1 MHAYKVDYMKGLL
14 EELMSETPKTY
25 CVEVTENLSKLVKI
39 SANSEEQALSLVKQ
53 AYRQESIVLTSED
66 YLQTNFLLNGAK
78 DN

>member
-1 MHAYKVDYMKGLL
+1 MKGLL

-25 CVEVTENLSKLVKI
+25 CVEVTETLSKLVKI
-39 SANSEEQALSLVKQ
+39 SASSEEQALSLVKQ

-66 YLQTNFLLNGAK
+66 YPQTNFLLNGAK

>member
-1 MHAYKVDYMKGLL
+1 MKGLL

-25 CVEVTENLSKLVKI
+25 CVEVTETLSKLVKI
-39 SANSEEQALSLVKQ
+39 SASSEEQALWLVKQ

>member
-1 MHAYKVDYMKGLL
+1 MKGLL

-25 CVEVTENLSKLVKI
+25 CVEVTEALSKLVKI
-39 SANSEEQALSLVKQ
+39 SASSEEQALSLVKQ

>member
-1 MHAYKVDYMKGLL
+1 MKGLL

-25 CVEVTENLSKLVKI
+25 CVEVTETLSKLVKI

-66 YLQTNFLLNGAK
+66 YIETNFLLNGAK

>member
-1 MHAYKVDYMKGLL
+1 MKGLL

-25 CVEVTENLSKLVKI
+25 CVEVTETLSKLVKI
-39 SANSEEQALSLVKQ
+39 SASSEEQTLSLVKQ

>member
-1 MHAYKVDYMKGLL
+1 MELVL

-25 CVEVTENLSKLVKI
+25 CVEVTETLSKLVKI
-39 SANSEEQALSLVKQ
+39 SASSEEQALSLVKQ

>member
-1 MHAYKVDYMKGLL
+1 MKGLL

-25 CVEVTENLSKLVKI
+25 CVEVTETLSKLVKI

>member
-1 MHAYKVDYMKGLL
+1 MKGLL

-25 CVEVTENLSKLVKI
+25 CVEVTETLSKLVKI
-39 SANSEEQALSLVKQ
+39 SASSEEQALLLVKQ
-53 AYRQESIVLTSED
+53 AYRQESIALTSED

>member
-1 MHAYKVDYMKGLL
+1 MKGLL

-25 CVEVTENLSKLVKI
+25 CVEVTETLSKLVKI
-39 SANSEEQALSLVKQ
+39 SVSSEEQALSLVKQ
-53 AYRQESIVLTSED
+53 AYQQESIVLTSED

>member
-1 MHAYKVDYMKGLL
+1 MKGLL

-25 CVEVTENLSKLVKI
+25 CVEVTETLSKLVKI
-39 SANSEEQALSLVKQ
+39 SASSEEQTLSLVKQ

-66 YLQTNFLLNGAK
+66 YIETNFLLNGAK

>member
-1 MHAYKVDYMKGLL
+1 MKGLL

-25 CVEVTENLSKLVKI
+25 CVEVTETLSKLVKI
-39 SANSEEQALSLVKQ
+39 SASSEEQALLLVKQ

>member
-1 MHAYKVDYMKGLL
+1 MKGLL

-25 CVEVTENLSKLVKI
+25 CVEVTETLSKLVKI
-39 SANSEEQALSLVKQ
+39 SANSEEQALWLVKQ

>member
-1 MHAYKVDYMKGLL
+1 MKGLL

-25 CVEVTENLSKLVKI
+25 CVEVTETLSKLVKI
-39 SANSEEQALSLVKQ
+39 SASSEEQALSLVKQ

-66 YLQTNFLLNGAK
+66 YLETNFLLNGAK

>member
-1 MHAYKVDYMKGLL
+1 MKGLL

-25 CVEVTENLSKLVKI
+25 CVEVRETLSKLVKI
-39 SANSEEQALSLVKQ
+39 SASSEEQALSLVKQ

>member
-1 MHAYKVDYMKGLL
+1 MKGLL

-25 CVEVTENLSKLVKI
+25 CVEVTETLSKLVKI
-39 SANSEEQALSLVKQ
+39 SASSEEQALSLVKQ

>member
-1 MHAYKVDYMKGLL
+1 MKGLL

-25 CVEVTENLSKLVKI
+25 CVEVTETLSKLVKI
-39 SANSEEQALSLVKQ
+39 SASSEEQALSLVKQ
-53 AYRQESIVLTSED
+53 SYRQESIVLTSED

>member
-1 MHAYKVDYMKGLL
+1 MKGLL
-14 EELMSETPKTY
+14 EMSETPKTY
-25 CVEVTENLSKLVKI
+25 CVEVTETLSKLVKI
-39 SANSEEQALSLVKQ
+39 SASSEEQALSLVKQ

>member
-1 MHAYKVDYMKGLL
+1 MKGLL

-25 CVEVTENLSKLVKI
+25 CVEVTETLSKLVKI

-66 YLQTNFLLNGAK
+66 YLETNFLLNGAK